1 MDNISEM
8 IKKNA
13 KKLTFFNCLLQSTH
27 PWKDRKTICI
37 VFAWDKKINEQL
49 KEFREFACLEK
60 ILKKQKVE
68 MAFISG
74 LIFERKDDKESKQ
87 GNRTNDVW
95 KKIIQGMI
103 ELIIEEHNELKR
115 INNPVNT

>member
-1 MDNISEM
+1 
-8 IKKNA
+8 
-13 KKLTFFNCLLQSTH
+13 
-27 PWKDRKTICI
+27 
-37 VFAWDKKINEQL
+37 
-49 KEFREFACLEK
+49 
-60 ILKKQKVE
+60 

-74 LIFERKDDKESKQ
+74 LIFERKDNKESKQ